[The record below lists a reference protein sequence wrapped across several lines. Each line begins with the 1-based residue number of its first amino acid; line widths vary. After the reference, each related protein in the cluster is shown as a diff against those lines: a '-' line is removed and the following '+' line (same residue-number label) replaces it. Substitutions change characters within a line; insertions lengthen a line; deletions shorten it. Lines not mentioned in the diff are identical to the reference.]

1 MKSRGSTVA
10 TGAALALVLTGCG
23 GGGDQAGKDPSPAP
37 KESPAAI
44 LMKAAESLDQAPY
57 SFQFRNVDAIG
68 VGAVDGRDG
77 WLRMRFVG
85 PKVGTAHLTFEILH
99 ARGQH
104 LARSDPLTGDQWTRV
119 DIKKVVPARRKY
131 LEKFSDPAR
140 AKDLLGGVAS
150 AEQISEERFR
160 GTLDLTKVVDPGASR
175 LVDREYLDSLGQDK
189 TTSVPFEATLDRQKH
204 LVGFRLTLP
213 ASGGKPEQPAEIS
226 YSDQGFKPDLTGP
239 FEGKIE
245 PAPDSVYEVLNS

>member
-1 MKSRGSTVA
+1 MKIRSSRTA
-10 TGAALALVLTGCG
+10 AGAALALALTGCG
-23 GGGDQAGKDPSPAP
+23 GAGDSAGKQQSPAP

-44 LMKAAESLDQAPY
+44 LMKAAESLDDGPY
-57 SFQFRNVDAIG
+57 SFQFRNVDTIG

-77 WLRMRFVG
+77 WLRIRFVG
-85 PKVGTAHLTFEILH
+85 PRVGTAHVTFEILH

-119 DIKKVVPARRKY
+119 DVKKVVPARRKL
-131 LEKFSDPAR
+131 LEEFGDPAR

-150 AEQISEERFR
+150 TEQISEGRFR
-160 GTLDLTKVVDPGASR
+160 GTLDLTKVVDAGTSR
-175 LVDREYLDSLGQDK
+175 LVDREYLGSLGQDK
-189 TTSVPFEATLDRQKH
+189 AASVPFEATVDGQKH

-226 YSDQGFKPDLTGP
+226 YSGQGFKPDLSGP
-239 FEGKIE
+239 FQGKIE
-245 PAPDSVYEVLNS
+245 PAPESVYEVLNM